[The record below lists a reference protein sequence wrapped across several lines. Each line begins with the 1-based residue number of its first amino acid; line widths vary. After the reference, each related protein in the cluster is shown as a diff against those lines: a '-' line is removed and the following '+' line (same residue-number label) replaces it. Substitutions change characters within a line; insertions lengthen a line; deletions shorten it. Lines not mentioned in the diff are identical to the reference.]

1 MLLSLDEIALLT
13 LACSDRSNGRAVDL
27 VNLLGTQSGADMA
40 RQIASL
46 PKEMQMEVE
55 KHVREAIN
63 EQRRRIRP
71 R

>member
-1 MLLSLDEIALLT
+1 MLLSLDEIALLSS
-13 LACSDRSNGRAVDL
+13 ACSDRTNRKAIEL
-27 VNLLGTQSGADMA
+27 VNLLGTQSGAEMA

-55 KHVREAIN
+55 KNVREAIN
-63 EQRRRIRP
+63 EQRRRVRP

>member
-1 MLLSLDEIALLT
+1 MLLSLDELALLT
-13 LACSDRSNGRAVDL
+13 SACSDRNNIKAVEL
-27 VNLLGTQSGADMA
+27 VNLMGTESGAEIA

-63 EQRRRIRP
+63 EQRRRARP

>member
-13 LACSDRSNGRAVDL
+13 SACSDRSNTKAVEL
-27 VNLLGTQSGADMA
+27 VNLLGTQSGAEIA

-63 EQRRRIRP
+63 EQRRRVRP